1 MKITCVA
8 VEQAVFMSM
17 ETQTFLTLFFV
28 LLLCYVPSI
37 WRNFNNNR
45 KLKAIPTVGPS
56 GTFTSYIG
64 ALRLFR
70 YGHEMLQEG
79 YEKYSGSLFKIPT
92 LKSWI
97 VIVSSR
103 HLIEEIR
110 RAPDD
115 VLSMDEAFRESF
127 FTDLTVGPELYEDQF
142 YIEAVKGPLTKNVSV
157 KLADVQDEIAMAF
170 NEYIPIK
177 GDEWVEITAFTAML
191 DIVCRATNRM
201 FFGLPLCRNPVWTD
215 MNKKLTAD
223 IVKASIILGLI
234 PPALRPI
241 VAPLL
246 RSKGLR
252 HGAKLLGPLI
262 TERLEQDAKGGPDR
276 PNDIITWVLDLT
288 KDRQRS
294 IRVLV
299 NAFLIV
305 IFAALHTTSMSFTN
319 VLFELATRPE
329 YVQPLRDEIEA
340 VIQEEGGWSKDSVR
354 KLCKMDSFIKECLRV
369 SNLGL
374 LTMIRKTMKDF
385 TFSDGTTIPAGSTL
399 AVPFNAVH
407 TDPDTY
413 ADPETFDGFRFEKL
427 REQDGENNKYQVVS
441 LSADYVLFGYGRHA
455 CPGRFFATNQ
465 LKVML
470 AHILLN
476 YDVKMPDGKGRPG
489 NWVFGT
495 HIAPDFRAKVL
506 FRKRSDV

>member
-1 MKITCVA
+1 
-8 VEQAVFMSM
+8 M

-45 KLKAIPTVGPS
+45 KVREGVRTQGSVSPAFYQLKAIPTVGPS

-115 VLSMDEAFRESF
+115 VLSMDEAFREASSGISNLSVV
-127 FTDLTVGPELYEDQF
+127 TGANCRSTNQF
-142 YIEAVKGPLTKNVSV
+142 YIEAVKGPLTKNVSA

-262 TERLEQDAKGGPDR
+262 TERLEQDAKHGPDR
-276 PNDIITWVLDLT
+276 
-288 KDRQRS
+288 
-294 IRVLV
+294 
-299 NAFLIV
+299 
-305 IFAALHTTSMSFTN
+305 
-319 VLFELATRPE
+319 
-329 YVQPLRDEIEA
+329 
-340 VIQEEGGWSKDSVR
+340 
-354 KLCKMDSFIKECLRV
+354 
-369 SNLGL
+369 
-374 LTMIRKTMKDF
+374 
-385 TFSDGTTIPAGSTL
+385 
-399 AVPFNAVH
+399 
-407 TDPDTY
+407 
-413 ADPETFDGFRFEKL
+413 
-427 REQDGENNKYQVVS
+427 
-441 LSADYVLFGYGRHA
+441 
-455 CPGRFFATNQ
+455 
-465 LKVML
+465 
-470 AHILLN
+470 
-476 YDVKMPDGKGRPG
+476 
-489 NWVFGT
+489 
-495 HIAPDFRAKVL
+495 
-506 FRKRSDV
+506 

>member
-1 MKITCVA
+1 MSHLYGETSITIERCERVY
-8 VEQAVFMSM
+8 VT
-17 ETQTFLTLFFV
+17 TQGSVSPAF
-28 LLLCYVPSI
+28 YQ
-37 WRNFNNNR
+37 
-45 KLKAIPTVGPS
+45 LKAIPTVGPS

-79 YEKYSGSLFKIPT
+79 YEKYSGLLFKIPT

-115 VLSMDEAFRESF
+115 VLSMDEAFREASSN
-127 FTDLTVGPELYEDQF
+127 LTVGPELYEDQF
-142 YIEAVKGPLTKNVSV
+142 FIEAVKGPLTKNVSA

-191 DIVCRATNRM
+191 DIL
-201 FFGLPLCRNPVWTD
+201 F
-215 MNKKLTAD
+215 
-223 IVKASIILGLI
+223 IQ
-234 PPALRPI
+234 I

-252 HGAKLLGPLI
+252 HGVKLLGPLI
-262 TERLEQDAKGGPDR
+262 TERLEQDAKHGADR

-299 NAFLIV
+299 NALLIV
-305 IFAALHTTSMSFTN
+305 IFASLHTTSMSFTN

-385 TFSDGTTIPAGSTL
+385 TFADGTTIPAGSTL
-399 AVPFNAVH
+399 GVPFNAVH
-407 TDPDTY
+407 TDPDIY

-476 YDVKMPDGKGRPG
+476 YDVKMPDGKGRPR

-506 FRKRSDV
+506 FRKRRDA